1 MNNRSNLRFLLV
13 DDHSLVLQICE
24 QLIHKNF
31 PNAVVTVSSTIESFI
46 TTCKEQ
52 KFDMIIMDLYLQD
65 GNSINV
71 FNVIKVLQSSS
82 KFLFFSMYPDIVYGK
97 RLLQMGADGYL
108 NKAADSAEFLKAVD
122 IILNDGKFLSQN
134 LRISL
139 AQDAID
145 KREKNPFDQLA
156 EREFEILLLLLSGKS
171 ISEISID
178 LNLHLSTVSTYK
190 ARLFS
195 KLNVKS
201 VIELNQLAFT
211 YGLIH

>member
-134 LRISL
+134 LRIAL

>member
-1 MNNRSNLRFLLV
+1 MNNQSNLGFLLV

-31 PNAVVTVSSTIESFI
+31 PNAKITVSTTIEDFI
-46 TTCKEQ
+46 NTSKQQ

-71 FNVIKVLQSSS
+71 FNVIKVFQDTA
-82 KFLFFSMYPDIVYGK
+82 KFLFFSMYPDNVYGK

-108 NKAADSAEFLKAVD
+108 NKAADSAEFLKAID
-122 IILNDGKFLSQN
+122 IILHDGKYLSQN
-134 LRISL
+134 LRIAL

-201 VIELNQLAFT
+201 VIELNQLAYT

>member
-1 MNNRSNLRFLLV
+1 MNNQSNLGFLLV

-31 PNAVVTVSSTIESFI
+31 PNAKITVSTTIEDFI
-46 TTCKEQ
+46 NTSKQQ

-71 FNVIKVLQSSS
+71 FNVIKVLQDTA
-82 KFLFFSMYPDIVYGK
+82 KFLFFSMYPDNVYGK

-108 NKAADSAEFLKAVD
+108 NKAADSAEFLKAID
-122 IILNDGKFLSQN
+122 IILQDGKYLSQN
-134 LRISL
+134 LRIAL

-201 VIELNQLAFT
+201 VIELNQLAYT